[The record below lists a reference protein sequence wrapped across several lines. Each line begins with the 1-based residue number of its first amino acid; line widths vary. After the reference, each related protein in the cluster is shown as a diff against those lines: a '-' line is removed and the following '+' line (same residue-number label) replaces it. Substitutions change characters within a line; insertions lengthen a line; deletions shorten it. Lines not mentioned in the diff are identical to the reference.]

1 MTEETRI
8 IIGIEK
14 PAYAGHADETRFLRF
29 RAYPVRIN
37 EAGEIRNFSSGSY
50 DHNPLAD
57 LVIGGQ
63 ADSSAPDRPYGFSVE
78 YRNLFSLDLRQAE
91 ANVKL
96 LRKLDKGLDK
106 LNAEFGYADSYPV
119 FVARVGKV
127 LGVKLYGWTS
137 DDRGWY
143 SENDYRWTDATGI
156 ASRVD
161 HLTRE
166 WAKEIGVEIS

>member
-8 IIGIEK
+8 IIGAEK
-14 PAYAGHADETRFLRF
+14 PNDYGSDLRCLRF

-50 DHNPLAD
+50 DHSPLAD
-57 LVIGGQ
+57 LVISAQ
-63 ADSSAPDRPYGFSVE
+63 ADSSAPVRPYGFSVE
-78 YRNLFSLDLRQAE
+78 YRNIYSLDLRQAE

-96 LRKLDKGLDK
+96 LRKLDKGLEK
-106 LNAEFGYADSYPV
+106 LQAEFGYAETYAT

-127 LGVKLYGWTS
+127 LGVKLYGWTG
-137 DDRGWY
+137 DARGFY

-156 ASRVD
+156 AGRID

-166 WAKEIGVEIS
+166 WAKSAGIEINA